1 MYKGKKILVSNH
13 FNFSDNLS
21 EKASRDE
28 KKKKS
33 QLIFVLIICYEILI
47 FL

>member
-1 MYKGKKILVSNH
+1 MYKGTKILVSNN

-28 KKKKS
+28 KKKNQS
-33 QLIFVLIICYEILI
+33 SYLSW
-47 FL
+47 